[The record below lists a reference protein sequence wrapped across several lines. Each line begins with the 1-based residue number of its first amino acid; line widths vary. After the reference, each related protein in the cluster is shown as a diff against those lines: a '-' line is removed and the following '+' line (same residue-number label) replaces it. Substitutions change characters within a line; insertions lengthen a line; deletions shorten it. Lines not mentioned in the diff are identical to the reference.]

1 MKLRHEYKHPVN
13 QFDLLQLQR
22 RLPRVMKRDEN
33 CDENGGY
40 TVHSLYFDNAWDK
53 AYREKMDGVNYRE
66 KFRIRYYNDD
76 TEFLRL
82 EKKSKVNGLCRKESA
97 VITKKLCEELLQGN
111 PKGLL
116 ESQKTLLQEL
126 YAKWNYQCL
135 RPKSI
140 VVYRRESFVFGP
152 GNVRVTLDSQIRGS
166 NQVWNFLKTDRNLLP
181 KNNLAVLEVKW
192 DEFLPAAVKNAVC
205 LSSRQATAFSKY
217 TATRFGL

>member
-33 CDENGGY
+33 CDESGGY
-40 TVHSLYFDNAWDK
+40 TVHSLYFDNVWDK
-53 AYREKMDGVNYRE
+53 AFREKVDGVNYRE
-66 KFRIRYYNDD
+66 KFRIRYYNHD
-76 TEFLRL
+76 TSFMRL
-82 EKKSKVNGLCRKESA
+82 EKKSKVNGLCRKES
-97 VITKKLCEELLQGN
+97 VPISKELCEELLQGN

-116 ESQKTLLQEL
+116 KSQKPLLQEL

-152 GNVRVTLDSQIRGS
+152 GNVRVTLDSKICGS
-166 NQVWNFLKTDRNLLP
+166 NQVWKFLNPDHLLMP
-181 KNNLAVLEVKW
+181 KNELAVLEVKW

-205 LSSRQATAFSKY
+205 LPSRRATAFSKY
-217 TATRFGL
+217 TTTRFGL